1 MPAPRLK
8 TKKVKIKPKDFK
20 LADFKEKVT
29 FDRFKVEQFRSLVVL
44 SRAADGDCTRAN
56 AEQTMCDEC
65 IELGKKID
73 HYTTIC
79 ARISDEKTVEGI
91 RKLIAEMEAQ
101 KAALHAV
108 GR

>member
-29 FDRFKVEQFRSLVVL
+29 SEQFRSLVVL
-44 SRAADGDCTRAN
+44 SRAANGDCTRAN
-56 AEQTMCDEC
+56 AEQAMCDEC

-73 HYTTIC
+73 HYRTIC
-79 ARISDEKTVEGI
+79 ARIYDEKTVEGI

>member
-1 MPAPRLK
+1 
-8 TKKVKIKPKDFK
+8 
-20 LADFKEKVT
+20 
-29 FDRFKVEQFRSLVVL
+29 
-44 SRAADGDCTRAN
+44 
-56 AEQTMCDEC
+56 MCDEC

-73 HYTTIC
+73 HYRTIC
-79 ARISDEKTVEGI
+79 ARISDEKTVEAV

>member
-1 MPAPRLK
+1 
-8 TKKVKIKPKDFK
+8 
-20 LADFKEKVT
+20 
-29 FDRFKVEQFRSLVVL
+29 
-44 SRAADGDCTRAN
+44 
-56 AEQTMCDEC
+56 MCDVC

-73 HYTTIC
+73 HYRTIC
-79 ARISDEKTVEGI
+79 ARIYDEKTVEGI

>member
-44 SRAADGDCTRAN
+44 SRAADGDCRAQMRN
-56 AEQTMCDEC
+56 RLCVTSA
-65 IELGKKID
+65 LNS
-73 HYTTIC
+73 
-79 ARISDEKTVEGI
+79 AR
-91 RKLIAEMEAQ
+91 R
-101 KAALHAV
+101 
-108 GR
+108 